1 MGMQIPWKYNG
12 AGDITYIYV
21 TGADKYFQAIRI
33 FKRLLGR
40 KAAAE
45 LQANKNQTRCVIK
58 LYM

>member
-1 MGMQIPWKYNG
+1 MLWRYNS

-21 TGADKYFQAIRI
+21 TGANKYYQAVRI
-33 FKRLLGR
+33 VKRLLGR

-45 LQANKNQTRCVIK
+45 LRTNKNRTRSVIK

>member
-1 MGMQIPWKYNG
+1 MQLPWRYNV

-21 TGADKYFQAIRI
+21 TGADKYYQAVRI
-33 FKRLLGR
+33 VKRLLGR

-45 LQANKNQTRCVIK
+45 LRTNKSRTRCVIK